1 MILGTAGHVDHGKT
15 ALVRALTGVDTDR
28 LPEEKRRGITIELG
42 FAPLVLDGAPPIG
55 VVDVPGHEAFV
66 RTMLAGATGVDLALL
81 VVATDEGVMPQT
93 REHLAILNLLGVRGG
108 VVALTKS
115 DVAEPDWAQLVE
127 DEVRSAIAGGALE
140 RAEIVRC
147 SAVTGDGID
156 RLKAAIT
163 RAALAIPARDAD
175 DLFRMPVD
183 RAFSVKGTGT
193 VVTGTVW
200 SGALGAD
207 ELVQLLPAGT
217 EARVRN
223 LEQHGAAVPE
233 VGVGARAAIALAGVD
248 RAEIGVRGTVL
259 VRTGDPWV
267 SSRVLRADVALL
279 DGAPVVGSRTR
290 VRFHLGTADLGARI
304 VAVGGPVHP
313 GVRIPVRIML
323 DAPVVARAGDR
334 FVIRSA
340 SPAATIG
347 GGIVTDP
354 EPPSRRAK
362 PWPATTATDEQ
373 RLAWM
378 LAEAGGKGLT
388 AGSLPTRIG
397 RRPADIDLLV
407 ARAKRTLVRVGAR
420 LFDADVAKTTEL
432 KCLATIRLAHE
443 QHPLEPGLPVQAIR
457 SSVHVAAELVDACIA
472 RLVEA
477 GKITVAGGLA
487 ARAGW
492 TAGGG
497 DADSQRSAAVLAA
510 LKAAGPRPPS
520 LDELAATH
528 GKDVFAI
535 LKMLV
540 RRGDLIAVASDR
552 YFSRESVDQLVS
564 TVEVALAGGAELTAS
579 QLREAIGVTR
589 KYLIPFLEYCD
600 RQGITL
606 RKGDGRVLGA
616 PRKP

>member
-1 MILGTAGHVDHGKT
+1 V
-15 ALVRALTGVDTDR
+15 
-28 LPEEKRRGITIELG
+28 
-42 FAPLVLDGAPPIG
+42 
-55 VVDVPGHEAFV
+55 
-66 RTMLAGATGVDLALL
+66 
-81 VVATDEGVMPQT
+81 
-93 REHLAILNLLGVRGG
+93 
-108 VVALTKS
+108 
-115 DVAEPDWAQLVE
+115 
-127 DEVRSAIAGGALE
+127 
-140 RAEIVRC
+140 
-147 SAVTGDGID
+147 
-156 RLKAAIT
+156 
-163 RAALAIPARDAD
+163 
-175 DLFRMPVD
+175 
-183 RAFSVKGTGT
+183 
-193 VVTGTVW
+193 
-200 SGALGAD
+200 
-207 ELVQLLPAGT
+207 
-217 EARVRN
+217 
-223 LEQHGAAVPE
+223 
-233 VGVGARAAIALAGVD
+233 
-248 RAEIGVRGTVL
+248 
-259 VRTGDPWV
+259 
-267 SSRVLRADVALL
+267 
-279 DGAPVVGSRTR
+279 
-290 VRFHLGTADLGARI
+290 
-304 VAVGGPVHP
+304 
-313 GVRIPVRIML
+313 
-323 DAPVVARAGDR
+323 
-334 FVIRSA
+334 
-340 SPAATIG
+340 
-347 GGIVTDP
+347 
-354 EPPSRRAK
+354 
-362 PWPATTATDEQ
+362 
-373 RLAWM
+373 
-378 LAEAGGKGLT
+378 
-388 AGSLPTRIG
+388 SLPIRIG
-397 RRPADIDLLV
+397 RRPVDIDLLL